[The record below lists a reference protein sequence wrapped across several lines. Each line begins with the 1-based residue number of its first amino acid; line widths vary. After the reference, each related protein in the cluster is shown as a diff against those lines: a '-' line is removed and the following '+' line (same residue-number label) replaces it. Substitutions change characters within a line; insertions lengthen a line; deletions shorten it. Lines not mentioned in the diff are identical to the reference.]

1 MEDFFEMKTIVMDL
15 DNTISF
21 TKNGDYSAA
30 EVDIEVVAKMRE
42 YKEMGFKIVIH
53 SARNMRTY
61 DGNLGLINANTLPVV
76 MRWLDE
82 NDIPYDEILMGKPWC
97 GFDGFYV
104 DDKAVRPNEFKELS
118 YEKIKELIGSDT

>member
-1 MEDFFEMKTIVMDL
+1 MKTIVMDL

-53 SARNMRTY
+53 SA
-61 DGNLGLINANTLPVV
+61 
-76 MRWLDE
+76 
-82 NDIPYDEILMGKPWC
+82 
-97 GFDGFYV
+97 
-104 DDKAVRPNEFKELS
+104 
-118 YEKIKELIGSDT
+118 

>member
-1 MEDFFEMKTIVMDL
+1 MKTIVMDL

-97 GFDGFYV
+97 GIDGFYV

>member
-1 MEDFFEMKTIVMDL
+1 MKTIVMDL

-30 EVDIEVVAKMRE
+30 EVDTEVVAKMRE

>member
-1 MEDFFEMKTIVMDL
+1 MKTIVMDL

-42 YKEMGFKIVIH
+42 YTEMGFKIVIH

>member
-1 MEDFFEMKTIVMDL
+1 MKTIVMDL

-30 EVDIEVVAKMRE
+30 KVDIEVVAKMRE
-42 YKEMGFKIVIH
+42 YKEMGFKIIIH

-76 MRWLDE
+76 MRWLDD

-104 DDKAVRPNEFKELS
+104 DDKSVRPNEFKELS

>member
-1 MEDFFEMKTIVMDL
+1 MKTIVMDL

-21 TKNGDYSAA
+21 TQNGDYSAA

-104 DDKAVRPNEFKELS
+104 DDKSVRPNEFKELS
-118 YEKIKELIGSDT
+118 YEKIKELTGSDT

>member
-1 MEDFFEMKTIVMDL
+1 MKTIVMDL

>member
-1 MEDFFEMKTIVMDL
+1 MKTIVMDL

-104 DDKAVRPNEFKELS
+104 DDKAVISLNEFKELS

>member
-1 MEDFFEMKTIVMDL
+1 MKTIVMDL

-21 TKNGDYSAA
+21 TKSGDYSAA

-82 NDIPYDEILMGKPWC
+82 NDIPYDEILWVNHGADLMVFMLMTKQLGQMNSK
-97 GFDGFYV
+97 
-104 DDKAVRPNEFKELS
+104 S
-118 YEKIKELIGSDT
+118 YLMRRLKS

>member
-1 MEDFFEMKTIVMDL
+1 MKTIVMDL

-104 DDKAVRPNEFKELS
+104 DDKQLEEMNSKS
-118 YEKIKELIGSDT
+118 YLMRRLKELIGSDT

>member
-1 MEDFFEMKTIVMDL
+1 MKTIVMDL

-61 DGNLGLINANTLPVV
+61 DGDLGLINANTLPVV

>member
-1 MEDFFEMKTIVMDL
+1 
-15 DNTISF
+15 
-21 TKNGDYSAA
+21 
-30 EVDIEVVAKMRE
+30 
-42 YKEMGFKIVIH
+42 
-53 SARNMRTY
+53 MRTY

-97 GFDGFYV
+97 GIDGFYV

>member
-1 MEDFFEMKTIVMDL
+1 M
-15 DNTISF
+15 
-21 TKNGDYSAA
+21 
-30 EVDIEVVAKMRE
+30 DIEVVAKMRH
-42 YKEMGFKIVIH
+42 KEMGFKFIIH

>member
-1 MEDFFEMKTIVMDL
+1 MKTIVMDL

-104 DDKAVRPNEFKELS
+104 DDKAVRPMNSKS
-118 YEKIKELIGSDT
+118 YLMRRLKS

>member
-1 MEDFFEMKTIVMDL
+1 MKTIVMDL

-30 EVDIEVVAKMRE
+30 EVDTEVVAKMRE

-97 GFDGFYV
+97 GLDGFYV